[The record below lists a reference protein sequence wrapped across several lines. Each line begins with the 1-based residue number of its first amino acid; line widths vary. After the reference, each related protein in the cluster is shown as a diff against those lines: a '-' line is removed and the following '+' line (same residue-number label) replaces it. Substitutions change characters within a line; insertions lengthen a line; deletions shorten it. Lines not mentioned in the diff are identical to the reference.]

1 MNEWMNEWMFM
12 QCKQRKE
19 LNNNNDDDDD
29 DDVLLHSLIKATTD
43 K

>member
-1 MNEWMNEWMFM
+1 MFM